1 MAVVLLTWYDEGRE
15 DLTLCVMMYGILL
28 LIYRV
33 MSGAFYGSIVLTG
46 ISLANTLWRGNYHS
60 CAFFFFFFSSLCL
73 LALFRTK
80 TKKRPTG
87 LESVGMVKCQ
97 SFSCNFEL
105 WL

>member
-46 ISLANTLWRGNYHS
+46 ISLANTLGRGNYHS
-60 CAFFFFFFSSLCL
+60 CAFFFFFPHSACL
-73 LALFRTK
+73 HFLEQKQKK
-80 TKKRPTG
+80 TYRSG
-87 LESVGMVKCQ
+87 KCRHG
-97 SFSCNFEL
+97 EVPVI
-105 WL
+105 

>member
-60 CAFFFFFFSSLCL
+60 CAFFFFFSSLCL

-80 TKKRPTG
+80 TKKKTYRSG
-87 LESVGMVKCQ
+87 KCRHG
-97 SFSCNFEL
+97 EVPVI
-105 WL
+105 

>member
-60 CAFFFFFFSSLCL
+60 CAFFFSSLCL